1 MEVCGTELRRD
12 SSAQGKRWHS
22 STTLCKGSYLPPM
35 PLDANSLPPHLRG
48 MPCTCRLLT
57 PPQAELQHGAAER
70 EQHAT
75 PRHRLQ
81 GERWPRAATAHSGQ
95 GAGSHTSS
103 SEQREKLPTV
113 QKTPFERYTWSYS
126 MLYGEG
132 NSSIS
137 YCRCLWR
144 MGFVVVFLEFLHKQ
158 FNLPWDLGQYHGG
171 LRAFIPLP
179 ASFCWRKAL

>member
-1 MEVCGTELRRD
+1 MEVCGTEFRRD

-22 STTLCKGSYLPPM
+22 STTFCKGSYLPPM

-81 GERWPRAATAHSGQ
+81 GERRTSGSYSTQRAGGLAPIPPRASRWKNCPLYKKRPLSG
-95 GAGSHTSS
+95 TR
-103 SEQREKLPTV
+103 EVFPCFMEREKAVSAIADVSVGWVLLL
-113 QKTPFERYTWSYS
+113 FFLSFFAN
-126 MLYGEG
+126 
-132 NSSIS
+132 NSI
-137 YCRCLWR
+137 CL
-144 MGFVVVFLEFLHKQ
+144 ET
-158 FNLPWDLGQYHGG
+158 
-171 LRAFIPLP
+171 
-179 ASFCWRKAL
+179 